1 LNKGAIIKEIREE
14 KGLSRDE
21 VVRRNPYWSYQAW
34 GRLERNE
41 RQFCVDEIEE
51 VAIALGIS
59 NKELL
64 EKLGLLD

>member
-1 LNKGAIIKEIREE
+1 MNKGAIIQDIREE

-34 GRLERNE
+34 GRLERGE
-41 RQFCVDEIEE
+41 RQLAVDEIEE
-51 VAIALGIS
+51 VAIALSIS